1 MHEYNEFEAIM
12 QFKAKSKNIPFSPF
26 KIRPLVDVVRG
37 KSATFALQW
46 LATQPLQRVR
56 PIKKVIESAVANAN
70 NLQGVDRS
78 DLLIKEIMVD
88 QGRTFR
94 YYKPG
99 SMGKAA
105 PQRRRF
111 SHVSVVLESKQQEKE
126 A

>member
-1 MHEYNEFEAIM
+1 M

-26 KIRPLVDVVRG
+26 KLRPLIDVVRG
-37 KSATFALQW
+37 KSITYTLQW
-46 LATQPLQRVR
+46 LSTQSLQRIR
-56 PIKKVIESAVANAN
+56 PIKKLIESAVANAKS
-70 NLQGVDRS
+70 LQGVEGI
-78 DLLIKEIMVD
+78 DLLVKSIVVD
-88 QGRTFR
+88 QGKSFR

-111 SHVSVVLESKQQEKE
+111 SHISVVLESKQQTKE

>member
-1 MHEYNEFEAIM
+1 M

-26 KIRPLVDVVRG
+26 KLRPLIDVVRG
-37 KSATFALQW
+37 KNATYALQW
-46 LATQPLQRVR
+46 LATQSLQRVR
-56 PIKKVIESAVANAN
+56 PIKKLIESAVANAK
-70 NLQGVDRS
+70 NLQGVEGA
-78 DLLIKEIMVD
+78 DLLVKHIVVD
-88 QGRTFR
+88 QGRSFR

-111 SHVSVVLESKQQEKE
+111 SHISVVLESKQQAKE

>member
-1 MHEYNEFEAIM
+1 M

-26 KIRPLVDVVRG
+26 KLRPLVDVVRG
-37 KSATFALQW
+37 KSATYALQW
-46 LATQPLQRVR
+46 LSTQSLQRVR
-56 PIKKVIESAVANAN
+56 PIKKLIESAVANAK
-70 NLQGVDRS
+70 NLQGVEDA
-78 DLLIKEIMVD
+78 DLLVKHIAID
-88 QGRTFR
+88 QGRSFR

-111 SHVSVVLESKQQEKE
+111 SHISVVLESKQQAKE